1 MEDINIWKTRI
12 TEKTISVPQQRKK
25 KKKEAETFSTSPR

>member
-1 MEDINIWKTRI
+1 MEDITERI
-12 TEKTISVPQQRKK
+12 TEKTISVPQQQK